1 MKGSLD
7 AGILEIYRYVP
18 SRLLKAPVE
27 EMNMDEFSQFLAKA
41 RYMEEVETNLYLNA
55 LSKLFEGD

>member
-18 SRLLKAPVE
+18 ERLLKAPAE
-27 EMNMDEFSQFLAKA
+27 EMDMNEFLEYLAKA
-41 RYMEEVETNLYLNA
+41 RYLEEVETNLYLNA
-55 LSKLFEGD
+55 LAKLFDD